1 MRSRSQLVTS
11 LGMLLLWQLPLPS
24 CAAGDGLTT
33 PAPDAVASGR
43 AGSKEDFRRAAS
55 AAPVRTSGPQ
65 VKRAPLEQPVT
76 APAPAGLDGKTPLEG
91 QSAFAAITAAEKE
104 VTRRWRDTVL
114 PKLGQPVAGAAPLG
128 ERMYAY
134 LTKNPG
140 GRGRNHTVISEE
152 ELGRIK
158 RVLDD
163 IRRKRLPGA
172 PAPPGTLSLALEEA
186 VELGLEKNLRLQI
199 TRLNEDALETE
210 IPRAKAIFHPL
221 VGASLTAS
229 RRKEVGIEKLNNDR
243 IILDGRRISDT
254 SIRTPTAFVSE
265 NIPTGASIAVESFF
279 RRTDTAGGR
288 PPREFLANYTVSIV
302 QPLLRG
308 GRIYVATRPIKDAE
322 YDWRIAAAQLQADIL
337 TVMALTKAAYYNAV
351 LADLIIDVAQDALA
365 RDEALIEASNA
376 LFKARLVTKRDVY
389 SAEIIRAQ
397 DTETLARAEGN
408 RQLAQNALSDVLGVP
423 IGTETQVRHEAIDFQ
438 PIPSDL
444 ETWIALANE
453 RRPEIMAADEALKKS
468 WLNVRVAQN
477 GLLPNVDLTAAYGR
491 AQTGTSVGRA
501 LDFRGDEWTAGLLF
515 SYPLGNVAARS
526 LLSRARIEHAR
537 FETQLVQTKRLVEL
551 QVRTAEIRLRTSLER
566 MKPLAVSVEQ
576 AEGKLEIA
584 QARFALGQ
592 ATNKDVTDA
601 QEDIRDGEIDLLRS
615 IVDYDIGLAELEAS
629 IAGQI

>member
-1 MRSRSQLVTS
+1 MASEPPR
-11 LGMLLLWQLPLPS
+11 
-24 CAAGDGLTT
+24 
-33 PAPDAVASGR
+33 VATDDS
-43 AGSKEDFRRAAS
+43 RRAAP

-65 VKRAPLEQPVT
+65 VKRAPFEQPVT
-76 APAPAGLDGKTPLEG
+76 APAPAGLDGKIPLEG

-114 PKLGQPVAGAAPLG
+114 PKLGQPAAGAAPLG

-134 LTKNPG
+134 LTKNPE

-152 ELGRIK
+152 DLGRIK

-172 PAPPGTLSLALEEA
+172 PAPPEKLSLALEEA
-186 VELGLEKNLRLQI
+186 VELGLEKNLPLQI

-210 IPRAKAIFHPL
+210 IARAKAIFHPL

-229 RRKEVGIEKLNNDR
+229 RRKEVGIERLNDDR

-254 SIRTPTAFVSE
+254 SIRTPAAFISE
-265 NIPTGASIAVESFF
+265 NIPTGGNIGVEGFF
-279 RRTDTAGGR
+279 RRTDTAGER
-288 PPREFLANYTVSIV
+288 PPREFVSNYTVRIL

-337 TVMALTKAAYYNAV
+337 TVMALTKAAYYNAI

-397 DTETLARAEGN
+397 DAETLARAEGN

-491 AQTGTSVGRA
+491 AQTGTTVGRA
-501 LDFRGDEWTAGLLF
+501 LDFRGDEWAAGLLF

-526 LLSRARIEHAR
+526 LLSRARIEHTR
-537 FETQLVQTKRLVEL
+537 FETQLAQTKRLVEL

-584 QARFALGQ
+584 RARFALGQ

>member
-33 PAPDAVASGR
+33 PAPDGVASGR

-114 PKLGQPVAGAAPLG
+114 PKLGHPAAGAAPLG

-210 IPRAKAIFHPL
+210 IARARAIFHPL
-221 VGASLTAS
+221 VGASMTAS

-337 TVMALTKAAYYNAV
+337 TVMALTKAAYYNAI

-453 RRPEIMAADEALKKS
+453 RRPEIMAADEAIKKS
-468 WLNVRVAQN
+468 WLNVRVAEN
-477 GLLPNVDLTAAYGR
+477 GLLPNVDLAAAYGR

-601 QEDIRDGEIDLLRS
+601 QEDIRDGESDLLRS

>member
-1 MRSRSQLVTS
+1 MASEPPR
-11 LGMLLLWQLPLPS
+11 
-24 CAAGDGLTT
+24 
-33 PAPDAVASGR
+33 VATDDS
-43 AGSKEDFRRAAS
+43 RRAAP

-114 PKLGQPVAGAAPLG
+114 PKLGQPAVGAAPLG

-134 LTKNPG
+134 LTKDPG
-140 GRGRNHTVISEE
+140 GRGRNHTAISEE

-163 IRRKRLPGA
+163 IRVRRRRLPGA
-172 PAPPGTLSLALEEA
+172 PAPPGQLSLALEEA
-186 VELGLEKNLRLQI
+186 VELGLEKNLPLQI

-468 WLNVRVAQN
+468 GLNVRVAQN
-477 GLLPNVDLTAAYGR
+477 GLLPNVDLAAAYGR

-584 QARFALGQ
+584 RARFALGQ

>member
-1 MRSRSQLVTS
+1 M
-11 LGMLLLWQLPLPS
+11 
-24 CAAGDGLTT
+24 
-33 PAPDAVASGR
+33 
-43 AGSKEDFRRAAS
+43 
-55 AAPVRTSGPQ
+55 
-65 VKRAPLEQPVT
+65 
-76 APAPAGLDGKTPLEG
+76 
-91 QSAFAAITAAEKE
+91 
-104 VTRRWRDTVL
+104 
-114 PKLGQPVAGAAPLG
+114 
-128 ERMYAY
+128 
-134 LTKNPG
+134 
-140 GRGRNHTVISEE
+140 
-152 ELGRIK
+152 
-158 RVLDD
+158 
-163 IRRKRLPGA
+163 
-172 PAPPGTLSLALEEA
+172 
-186 VELGLEKNLRLQI
+186 
-199 TRLNEDALETE
+199 
-210 IPRAKAIFHPL
+210 
-221 VGASLTAS
+221 TAS
-229 RRKEVGIEKLNNDR
+229 RKKEVGIEKLNNDR

-308 GRIYVATRPIKDAE
+308 GRIYVATRPIRDAE
-322 YDWRIAAAQLQADIL
+322 YDWRIAAAQLQADLL
-337 TVMALTKAAYYNAV
+337 TVTALTKAAYYNAV

-453 RRPEIMAADEALKKS
+453 RRPEIMAADEAIKKS
-468 WLNVRVAQN
+468 WLNVRVAEN
-477 GLLPNVDLTAAYGR
+477 GLLPNVDLAAAYGR

-601 QEDIRDGEIDLLRS
+601 QEDIRDGESDLLRS

>member
-1 MRSRSQLVTS
+1 
-11 LGMLLLWQLPLPS
+11 
-24 CAAGDGLTT
+24 
-33 PAPDAVASGR
+33 
-43 AGSKEDFRRAAS
+43 
-55 AAPVRTSGPQ
+55 
-65 VKRAPLEQPVT
+65 
-76 APAPAGLDGKTPLEG
+76 
-91 QSAFAAITAAEKE
+91 AERE

-114 PKLGQPVAGAAPLG
+114 PKLGHPAAGAAPLG

-210 IPRAKAIFHPL
+210 IARARAIFHPL
-221 VGASLTAS
+221 VGGSFTAS
-229 RRKEVGIEKLNNDR
+229 RKKEAGKEKLNDDR
-243 IILDGRRISDT
+243 IILNGRRISDT
-254 SIRTPTAFVSE
+254 SIRTPTVSVTE
-265 NIPTGASIAVESFF
+265 NIPTGARIPVE
-279 RRTDTAGGR
+279 
-288 PPREFLANYTVSIV
+288 IV
-302 QPLLRG
+302 
-308 GRIYVATRPIKDAE
+308 
-322 YDWRIAAAQLQADIL
+322 
-337 TVMALTKAAYYNAV
+337 
-351 LADLIIDVAQDALA
+351 
-365 RDEALIEASNA
+365 
-376 LFKARLVTKRDVY
+376 
-389 SAEIIRAQ
+389 RAQ

-408 RQLAQNALSDVLGVP
+408 RQLSQNALSDVLGVP
-423 IGTETQVRHEAIDFQ
+423 IGTETQLRHEAIDFQ

-515 SYPLGNVAARS
+515 SYPL
-526 LLSRARIEHAR
+526 
-537 FETQLVQTKRLVEL
+537 
-551 QVRTAEIRLRTSLER
+551 
-566 MKPLAVSVEQ
+566 
-576 AEGKLEIA
+576 
-584 QARFALGQ
+584 
-592 ATNKDVTDA
+592 
-601 QEDIRDGEIDLLRS
+601 
-615 IVDYDIGLAELEAS
+615 
-629 IAGQI
+629 

>member
-1 MRSRSQLVTS
+1 MRSRSRLVPP
-11 LGMLLLWQLPLPS
+11 LGVLLLSQLPLPP
-24 CAAGDGLTT
+24 T
-33 PAPDAVASGR
+33 PDSMASEPPRVATDDS
-43 AGSKEDFRRAAS
+43 RRAAP

-65 VKRAPLEQPVT
+65 VKRAPFEQPVT
-76 APAPAGLDGKTPLEG
+76 APAPAGLDGKIPLEG

-114 PKLGQPVAGAAPLG
+114 PKLGQPAAGAAPLG

-134 LTKNPG
+134 LTKNPE

-152 ELGRIK
+152 DLGRIK

-172 PAPPGTLSLALEEA
+172 PAPPEKLSLALEEA
-186 VELGLEKNLRLQI
+186 VELGLEKNLPLQI

-210 IPRAKAIFHPL
+210 IAKAKAIFHPL

-229 RRKEVGIEKLNNDR
+229 RRKEVGIERLNDDR

-254 SIRTPTAFVSE
+254 SIRTPAAFISE
-265 NIPTGASIAVESFF
+265 NIPTGGNIGVEGFF
-279 RRTDTAGGR
+279 RRTDTAGER
-288 PPREFLANYTVSIV
+288 PPREFVSNYTVRIL

-337 TVMALTKAAYYNAV
+337 TVMALTKAAYYNAI

-397 DTETLARAEGN
+397 DAETLARAEGN

-453 RRPEIMAADEALKKS
+453 RRPEIMAADEAIKKS
-468 WLNVRVAQN
+468 WLNVRVAEN
-477 GLLPNVDLTAAYGR
+477 GLLPNVDLAAAYGR

-584 QARFALGQ
+584 RARFALGQ

>member
-1 MRSRSQLVTS
+1 MRSRSRLVPP
-11 LGMLLLWQLPLPS
+11 LGVLLLSQLPLLP
-24 CAAGDGLTT
+24 T
-33 PAPDAVASGR
+33 PDSMASEPPR
-43 AGSKEDFRRAAS
+43 EATDDSRRAAP

-65 VKRAPLEQPVT
+65 VKRAPFEQPVT
-76 APAPAGLDGKTPLEG
+76 APAPAGLDGKIPLEG

-114 PKLGQPVAGAAPLG
+114 PKLGQPAAGAAPLG

-134 LTKNPG
+134 LTKNPE

-152 ELGRIK
+152 DLGRIK

-172 PAPPGTLSLALEEA
+172 PAPPEKLSLALEEA
-186 VELGLEKNLRLQI
+186 VELGLEKNLPLQI

-210 IPRAKAIFHPL
+210 IARANAIFHPL

-229 RRKEVGIEKLNNDR
+229 RRKEVGIERLNDVR

-254 SIRTPTAFVSE
+254 SIRTPAAFISE
-265 NIPTGASIAVESFF
+265 NIPTGGNIGVEGFF
-279 RRTDTAGGR
+279 RRTDTAGER
-288 PPREFLANYTVSIV
+288 PPREFVSNYTVRIL

-337 TVMALTKAAYYNAV
+337 TVMALTKAAYYNAI

-397 DTETLARAEGN
+397 DAETLARAEGN

-453 RRPEIMAADEALKKS
+453 RRPEIMAADEAIKKS
-468 WLNVRVAQN
+468 WLNVRVAEN
-477 GLLPNVDLTAAYGR
+477 GLLPNVDLAAAYGR

-584 QARFALGQ
+584 RARFALGQ

>member
-1 MRSRSQLVTS
+1 MRSRSRLVPP
-11 LGMLLLWQLPLPS
+11 LGVLLLSQLPLPP
-24 CAAGDGLTT
+24 T
-33 PAPDAVASGR
+33 PDSMASEPPRVATDDS
-43 AGSKEDFRRAAS
+43 RRAAP

-65 VKRAPLEQPVT
+65 VKRAPFEQPVT
-76 APAPAGLDGKTPLEG
+76 APAPAGLDGKIPLEG

-114 PKLGQPVAGAAPLG
+114 PKLGQPAAGAAPLG

-134 LTKNPG
+134 LTKNPE

-152 ELGRIK
+152 DLGRIK

-172 PAPPGTLSLALEEA
+172 PAPPEKLSLALEEA
-186 VELGLEKNLRLQI
+186 VELGLEKNLPLQI

-210 IPRAKAIFHPL
+210 IARAKAIFHPL

-229 RRKEVGIEKLNNDR
+229 RRKEVGIERLNDDR

-254 SIRTPTAFVSE
+254 SIRTPAAFISE
-265 NIPTGASIAVESFF
+265 NIPTGGNIGVEGFF
-279 RRTDTAGGR
+279 RRTDTAGER
-288 PPREFLANYTVSIV
+288 PPREFVSNYTVRIL

-322 YDWRIAAAQLQADIL
+322 YDWRISAAQLQADIL

-397 DTETLARAEGN
+397 DAETLARAEGN

-491 AQTGTSVGRA
+491 AQTGTTVGRA
-501 LDFRGDEWTAGLLF
+501 LDFRGDEWAAGLLF

-526 LLSRARIEHAR
+526 LLSRARIDHTR
-537 FETQLVQTKRLVEL
+537 FETQLAQTKRLVEL

-584 QARFALGQ
+584 RARFALGQ

>member
-1 MRSRSQLVTS
+1 MASEPPR
-11 LGMLLLWQLPLPS
+11 
-24 CAAGDGLTT
+24 
-33 PAPDAVASGR
+33 VATDDS
-43 AGSKEDFRRAAS
+43 RRAAP

-65 VKRAPLEQPVT
+65 VKRAPFEQPVT
-76 APAPAGLDGKTPLEG
+76 APAPAGLDGKIPLEG

-114 PKLGQPVAGAAPLG
+114 PKLGQPAAGAAPLG

-229 RRKEVGIEKLNNDR
+229 RRKEVGIERLNDDR

-254 SIRTPTAFVSE
+254 SIRTPAAFISE
-265 NIPTGASIAVESFF
+265 NIPTGGNIGVEGFF
-279 RRTDTAGGR
+279 RRTDTAGER
-288 PPREFLANYTVSIV
+288 PPREFVSNYTVRIL

-337 TVMALTKAAYYNAV
+337 TVMALTKAAYYNAI

-397 DTETLARAEGN
+397 DAETLARAEGN

-491 AQTGTSVGRA
+491 AQTGTTVGRA
-501 LDFRGDEWTAGLLF
+501 LDFRGDEWAAGLLF

>member
-1 MRSRSQLVTS
+1 
-11 LGMLLLWQLPLPS
+11 
-24 CAAGDGLTT
+24 
-33 PAPDAVASGR
+33 
-43 AGSKEDFRRAAS
+43 
-55 AAPVRTSGPQ
+55 
-65 VKRAPLEQPVT
+65 
-76 APAPAGLDGKTPLEG
+76 
-91 QSAFAAITAAEKE
+91 
-104 VTRRWRDTVL
+104 
-114 PKLGQPVAGAAPLG
+114 
-128 ERMYAY
+128 MYAY
-134 LTKNPG
+134 LTKNPE

-152 ELGRIK
+152 DLGRIK

-172 PAPPGTLSLALEEA
+172 PAPPEKLSLALEEA
-186 VELGLEKNLRLQI
+186 VELGLEKNLPLQI

-210 IPRAKAIFHPL
+210 IARAKAIFHPL

-229 RRKEVGIEKLNNDR
+229 RRKEVGIERLNDDR

-254 SIRTPTAFVSE
+254 SIRTPAAFISE
-265 NIPTGASIAVESFF
+265 NIPTGGNIGVEGFF
-279 RRTDTAGGR
+279 RRTDTAGER
-288 PPREFLANYTVSIV
+288 PPREFVSNYTVRIL

-397 DTETLARAEGN
+397 DAETLARAEGN

-491 AQTGTSVGRA
+491 AQTGTTVGRA
-501 LDFRGDEWTAGLLF
+501 LDFRGDEWAAGLLF

-526 LLSRARIEHAR
+526 LLSRARIDHTR
-537 FETQLVQTKRLVEL
+537 FETQLAQTKRLVEL

-584 QARFALGQ
+584 RARFALGQ

>member
-1 MRSRSQLVTS
+1 MRSRSRLVPP
-11 LGMLLLWQLPLPS
+11 LGVLLLSQLPLPP
-24 CAAGDGLTT
+24 T
-33 PAPDAVASGR
+33 PDSMASEPPRVATDDS
-43 AGSKEDFRRAAS
+43 RRAAP

-65 VKRAPLEQPVT
+65 VKRAPFEQPVT
-76 APAPAGLDGKTPLEG
+76 APAPAGLDGKIPLEG

-114 PKLGQPVAGAAPLG
+114 PKLGQPAAGAAPLG

-134 LTKNPG
+134 LTKNPE

-152 ELGRIK
+152 DLGRIK

-172 PAPPGTLSLALEEA
+172 PAPPEKLSLALEEA
-186 VELGLEKNLRLQI
+186 VELGLEKNLPLQI

-210 IPRAKAIFHPL
+210 IARAKAIFHPL

-229 RRKEVGIEKLNNDR
+229 RRKEVGIERLNDDR

-254 SIRTPTAFVSE
+254 SIRTPAAFISE
-265 NIPTGASIAVESFF
+265 NIPTGGNIGVEGFF
-279 RRTDTAGGR
+279 RRTDTAGER
-288 PPREFLANYTVSIV
+288 PPREFVSNYTVRIL

-491 AQTGTSVGRA
+491 AQTGTTVGRA
-501 LDFRGDEWTAGLLF
+501 LDFRGDEWAAGLLF

-526 LLSRARIEHAR
+526 LLSRARIDHTR
-537 FETQLVQTKRLVEL
+537 FETQLAQTKRLVEL

-584 QARFALGQ
+584 RARFALGQ

>member
-1 MRSRSQLVTS
+1 MASE
-11 LGMLLLWQLPLPS
+11 PP
-24 CAAGDGLTT
+24 C
-33 PAPDAVASGR
+33 VATDDS
-43 AGSKEDFRRAAS
+43 RRAAA
-55 AAPVRTSGPQ
+55 AAPVRTSDPQ

-114 PKLGQPVAGAAPLG
+114 PKLGQPVVGAAPLG

-172 PAPPGTLSLALEEA
+172 PAPPGQLSLALEEA

-210 IPRAKAIFHPL
+210 IARARAIFHPL
-221 VGASLTAS
+221 VGGSFTAS
-229 RRKEVGIEKLNNDR
+229 RKKEVGIEKLNDDR

-423 IGTETQVRHEAIDFQ
+423 IGTETQLRHEAIDFQ

-444 ETWIALANE
+444 ETWITLANE

-601 QEDIRDGEIDLLRS
+601 QEDIRDGESDLLRS